1 MIISLHGEQMAPD
14 TSGNTTASASPPF
27 WELEALLASGCDLGT
42 ALTMM
47 SARRAREAQLVRWL
61 HSDMV
66 ASPTM
71 RRLAS

>member
-1 MIISLHGEQMAPD
+1 MIISLHGEQMAPV
-14 TSGNTTASASPPF
+14 TSGNTTATASPPF
-27 WELEALLASGCDLGT
+27 WELEALLATGCDLGT
-42 ALTMM
+42 ALTVIA
-47 SARRAREAQLVRWL
+47 ARRAREAPLARWV

>member
-1 MIISLHGEQMAPD
+1 MIISLHGKQMAPD
-14 TSGNTTASASPPF
+14 TSGNNTASASPPF
-27 WELEALLASGCDLGT
+27 WELETLLASGCGLES
-42 ALTMM
+42 ALTMI
-47 SARRAREAQLVRWL
+47 SARRVREAQFVRRL